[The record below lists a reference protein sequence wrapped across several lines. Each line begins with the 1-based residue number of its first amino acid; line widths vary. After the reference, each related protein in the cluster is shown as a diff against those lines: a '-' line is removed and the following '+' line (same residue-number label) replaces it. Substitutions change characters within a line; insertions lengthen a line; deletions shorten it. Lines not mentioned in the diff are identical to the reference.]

1 MNKTVIFFE
10 VNLSIFSK
18 LLDLY
23 NRDPKPIFDHIRN
36 IGIAT
41 VLVLGGRVALA
52 KSDGLEENIH
62 IISSFLSLSIIGI
75 GALLFALNMNY
86 GARSI
91 SRFLL
96 GKHANIGVFE
106 RIKKIRRII
115 KVRKRIKSNVY
126 KSVVIFYFKE
136 LATQNVIIIYYISVI
151 LVVASNSLSSGLIE
165 SSSQEKSEALV
176 LNVPKISER
185 IKEQDN
191 IISELNT
198 KIESLNEQIR
208 SIPK

>member
-1 MNKTVIFFE
+1 
-10 VNLSIFSK
+10 
-18 LLDLY
+18 
-23 NRDPKPIFDHIRN
+23 
-36 IGIAT
+36 
-41 VLVLGGRVALA
+41 
-52 KSDGLEENIH
+52 
-62 IISSFLSLSIIGI
+62 
-75 GALLFALNMNY
+75 
-86 GARSI
+86 
-91 SRFLL
+91 
-96 GKHANIGVFE
+96 
-106 RIKKIRRII
+106 
-115 KVRKRIKSNVY
+115 VY

-165 SSSQEKSEALV
+165 SSNQVKSEDLV
-176 LNVPKISER
+176 LNVPKMSER

>member
-1 MNKTVIFFE
+1 M
-10 VNLSIFSK
+10 SIFSK

-165 SSSQEKSEALV
+165 SSSQGKSEALV
-176 LNVPKISER
+176 LNVPKMSER